1 MAKSKL
7 TPADNKFIEKFLNF
21 NKQIDFDATKKHI
34 RRNRFTGEEFEV
46 DPVCAAAIDFVFA
59 VEGAFNSESMLKR
72 ISPAL
77 TVGNAVQSFD
87 RARMIVLKMDPSA
100 YMGILD

>member
-1 MAKSKL
+1 MAKTKL
-7 TPADNKFIEKFLNF
+7 TPADEKFIAKFLNF
-21 NKQIDFDATKKHI
+21 DNKIDFNVENI
-34 RRNRFTGEEFEV
+34 VRSNRFTGETFDV
-46 DPVCAAAIDFVFA
+46 DPVSAAAIDFVFR
-59 VEGAFNSESMLKR
+59 VERAFHNEAALKR

-87 RARMIVLKMDPSA
+87 RARMIVLKMDSRI